1 MQPTLV
7 SSNIVNTAQPLSVSQ
22 LQQKFLSA
30 IEHVDEIIL
39 GKREQVELMFV
50 ALLAE
55 GHVLL
60 DDTPGMGKTTLARAM
75 SGVLGM
81 DLRRVQ
87 FTSDLMPSD
96 IVGVGMLPTVNSNTP
111 SPGVF
116 HPGPVFTHLLL
127 ADEINRASPRTQS
140 ALLEAMAERQ
150 VTVDGNTHQLPHP
163 FWVIATQNPVDFS
176 GTFPLPESQMDRFLF
191 RMVIGYPDEQSE
203 MDLFMGKGGLSHRTP
218 TLMLSAD
225 QVVQSQ
231 ESVEQQGVT
240 EVLVQYL
247 HRLVK
252 ATRTHPDV
260 STGLSPRA
268 GLSLLRAARA
278 HSWLKGR
285 NHVLPEDIQAVF
297 VHATAHRLTM
307 AHQSFSERSRVAEH
321 ILATTS
327 CP

>member
-7 SSNIVNTAQPLSVSQ
+7 SSNIVNQPQPLSVEQ
-22 LQQKFLSA
+22 LQQRFLSA

-75 SGVLGM
+75 SGVLGL

-96 IVGVGMLPTVNSNTP
+96 IVGVGMLPNPNSP
-111 SPGVF
+111 STAGVF

-150 VTVDGNTHQLPHP
+150 VTVDGTTHKLPHP

-203 MDLFMGKGGLSHRTP
+203 MDLFMGKGGLSHREP
-218 TLMLSAD
+218 TLMLSAE

-231 ESVEQQGVT
+231 ENVEQQGIT
-240 EVLVQYL
+240 EVLVKYL
-247 HRLVK
+247 HRLVR
-252 ATRTHPDV
+252 ATRTHADV

-307 AHQSFSERSRVAEH
+307 AHQSFSERSRVAEQ
-321 ILATTS
+321 ILATTP